1 MNMRKKE
8 LVVGLLS
15 AVAVVSN
22 AAGVAKMI
30 VRQQWPWST
39 AVKVEC
45 ELTNVTEAVDLAI
58 KVFDGNREIDPEQ
71 FNGAVAGERFAI
83 TNGGVKTIFIDPVK
97 VFGSSAATVSDF
109 RVRVSVAESSD
120 KSKEVLY
127 KIVNLESPYD
137 VEDVTRAR
145 LLNGEMGAV
154 ETDFGAI
161 GAGFTTGLDDVIIWT
176 GVTNDVK
183 YKSTHMVLRKIPAK
197 GKSFKFLQGLYVT
210 GKGQLP
216 GFDTSFTNDFYIGV
230 FEVTQTQY
238 KKIRPPANGSF
249 QHNNPLYSAYRPAE
263 NLYWGNDL
271 RGVDEYGYMW
281 PEGDHTSLGADGNS
295 FFARMQNKTGL
306 VFDLPTEAMWEYACR
321 GGNNTDLYTGNA
333 YSVSDAL
340 LIMRARNVNAPDST
354 ELAPADCDLSQGPNI
369 VGSYAPN
376 AFGLYDMLGNVA
388 EFCLDRYF
396 SSELPQGG
404 IDPRGSSSP
413 QLGFETNYRVM
424 KGGSYSILNIE
435 CNARTGEHQTYN
447 SRRAGFR
454 VCLYPDFSL

>member
-1 MNMRKKE
+1 MNMRKKV
-8 LVVGLLS
+8 LVAGLLS
-15 AVAVVSN
+15 AVAAVSN

-238 KKIRPPANGSF
+238 K
-249 QHNNPLYSAYRPAE
+249 
-263 NLYWGNDL
+263 
-271 RGVDEYGYMW
+271 
-281 PEGDHTSLGADGNS
+281 
-295 FFARMQNKTGL
+295 
-306 VFDLPTEAMWEYACR
+306 
-321 GGNNTDLYTGNA
+321 
-333 YSVSDAL
+333 
-340 LIMRARNVNAPDST
+340 
-354 ELAPADCDLSQGPNI
+354 NI
-369 VGSYAPN
+369 
-376 AFGLYDMLGNVA
+376 
-388 EFCLDRYF
+388 
-396 SSELPQGG
+396 
-404 IDPRGSSSP
+404 
-413 QLGFETNYRVM
+413 
-424 KGGSYSILNIE
+424 
-435 CNARTGEHQTYN
+435 
-447 SRRAGFR
+447 
-454 VCLYPDFSL
+454 